1 MEIDVTDERFMR
13 EAIELALEP
22 GFTSPNPRV
31 GAVLVRDGVVLG
43 RAAHHGP
50 GTPHA
55 EAAALAAAADPSG
68 ATCYVTLEPCAHHG
82 RTPPCAPALVEAGI
96 ARVVAAIEDPDARVA
111 GKGFAYLRDHGVEV
125 EVGLLAQEAEDMNVA
140 YLHQRKT
147 GRPLV
152 TVKLALTLDGRM
164 AAPDGSSVWITGD
177 RARAIV
183 HRRRHEVDAVMVG
196 AATVVADDPS
206 LTVRDVPARRQP
218 ARVIV
223 DSSGRTGA
231 SASVFRSGAEV
242 IVATTDASP
251 HDRHVEWKEAGAEVL
266 VLPRSTQGIDLKALV
281 EELSRGSWIEIM
293 CEGGGELATS
303 LLRDDL
309 VDRLEIFHGAVL
321 VGRGGPDI
329 GDVGIATLA
338 DAPRFRLVT
347 LDRLGDDVRAVYAKD
362 GS

>member
-22 GFTSPNPRV
+22 DFTSPNPRV
-31 GAVLVRDGVVLG
+31 GAVLVRDGIVLG

-55 EAAALAAAADPSG
+55 EAAALAAVADPRG
-68 ATCYVTLEPCAHHG
+68 ATCYVTLEPCAHYG
-82 RTPPCAPALVEAGI
+82 RTPPCAPALVEADV
-96 ARVVAAIEDPDARVA
+96 ARVVAAIEDPDERVA
-111 GKGFAYLRDHGVEV
+111 GKGFDYLRAHGVQV
-125 EVGLLAQEAEDMNVA
+125 DVGVLAREAEDMNVA
-140 YLHQRKT
+140 YLHQRRT
-147 GRPLV
+147 GRPLI
-152 TVKLALTLDGRM
+152 TLKLALTLDGRL
-164 AAPDGSSVWITGD
+164 AASDGSSVWITGD
-177 RARAIV
+177 AARAIV

-196 AATVVADDPS
+196 AGTVTADDPS

-223 DSSGRTGA
+223 DSSGRIEP
-231 SASVFRSGAEV
+231 SAAVFRAGSEM

-251 HDRHVEWKEAGAEVL
+251 HDRHVSWKEAGAEVL
-266 VLPRSTQGIDLKALV
+266 VLPRSDTGIDLNALV
-281 EELSRGSWIEIM
+281 GELARRSWIEIM

-309 VDRLEIFHGAVL
+309 VDRLEIFHGAVV

-329 GDVGIATLA
+329 GNLGIATLG

-347 LDRLGDDVRAVYAKD
+347 VDRFGDDVRVVYAKD

>member
-22 GFTSPNPRV
+22 DFTSPNPRV

-50 GTPHA
+50 GTSHA
-55 EAAALAAAADPSG
+55 EAAALAAAADPRG

-82 RTPPCAPALVEAGI
+82 RTPPCAPALVDAGVT
-96 ARVVAAIEDPDARVA
+96 RVVAAIEDPDRRVA
-111 GKGFAYLRDHGVEV
+111 GKGFEYLRSHGVQV
-125 EVGLLAQEAEDMNVA
+125 DVGLLADAAEDMNVA
-140 YLHQRKT
+140 YLHQRRT

-152 TVKLALTLDGRM
+152 TVKLALTLDGRL

-177 RARAIV
+177 RARALV

-196 AATVVADDPS
+196 AGTVENDDPS

-223 DSSGRTGA
+223 DSSGRVDAGA
-231 SASVFRSGAEV
+231 TVFRSDAEV
-242 IVATTDASP
+242 IVATTDSAP
-251 HDRHVEWKEAGAEVL
+251 HDRQVAWKEAGAEVL
-266 VLPRSTQGIDLKALV
+266 VLPRTPDGIDLGALL
-281 EELSRGSWIEIM
+281 EEVARGSWLEIM

-303 LLRDDL
+303 LLRGGL
-309 VDRLEIFHGAVL
+309 VDRLEIYYGAVL
-321 VGRGGPDI
+321 VGSGGPDI
-329 GDVGIATLA
+329 GSLGIDSLA
-338 DAPRFRLVT
+338 EAPRFRLVT
-347 LDRLGDDVRAVYAKD
+347 HDRLGDDLRAVYARSD
-362 GS
+362 D